1 MKKLFFLVSFLG
13 VLTYF
18 NAQTVDVG
26 NPVGWNGKLID
37 KDIPIQSMP
46 GYNQA
51 IIDQE
56 DAVDDLA
63 KNKPWRFGLSLIH
76 I

>member
-13 VLTYF
+13 VLTFF

-37 KDIPIQSMP
+37 KDIPIQSMLDTII
-46 GYNQA
+46 

-63 KNKPWRFGLSLIH
+63 KTNHGIWVQVFR
-76 I
+76 